1 MLGDFRNSD
10 SHKWFHNGVVMQ
22 NKFIKPVA
30 TVIVACLLSVTPGTA
45 WAADTE
51 LPVMDE
57 SSGVLSSTTLA
68 RNDTLTF
75 SFRVTDDVACCS
87 FAFWGLYTVPG
98 TNVDQ
103 GRVFYGGTGYGVPNR
118 VSGNALDGRYSH
130 SLQIPND
137 IAAGTYFLKVQ
148 LQDNVTRYK
157 YLGQIAT
164 ITVTVPSVNAGAG
177 ASAGT
182 ASGTNPASS
191 TVDSQAPGVL
201 VSDHKKV
208 VKRNS
213 VLKSLGITKGKKET
227 ISFKVSKNSKK
238 VCSVTSAG
246 IKPKKAG
253 TCEVTVTKTSAK
265 KQKTKLSFLIGKI

>member
-1 MLGDFRNSD
+1 
-10 SHKWFHNGVVMQ
+10 MQ
-22 NKFIKPVA
+22 KKFIKPIA
-30 TVIVACLLSVTPGTA
+30 ITIVSSLLVFTPGTA

-51 LPVMDE
+51 LPVLDE

-75 SFRVTDDVACCS
+75 SFRVTDDVSCCS
-87 FAFWGLYTVPG
+87 FSLWGLYTVPG

-103 GRVFYGGTGYGVPNR
+103 GRVYYELTYAINR
-118 VSGNALDGRYSH
+118 VSGSAQDGRYSY
-130 SLQIPND
+130 SLQIPSDLN
-137 IAAGTYFLKVQ
+137 AGTYYLKVQ
-148 LQDNVTRYK
+148 ANDTAGRYT

-164 ITVTVPSVNAGAG
+164 IIVTAPSANTSAG

-182 ASGTNPASS
+182 TSGTTSESS
-191 TVDSQAPGVL
+191 AVASQAPGVL
-201 VSDHKKV
+201 VSNYKKV
-208 VKRNS
+208 VKRS
-213 VLKSLGITKGKKET
+213 AILSSLGITKGKKET
-227 ISFKVSKNSKK
+227 VAYSVSKKSKK

-265 KQKTKLSFLIGKI
+265 KQKTKSYATISFVK

>member
-1 MLGDFRNSD
+1 M
-10 SHKWFHNGVVMQ
+10 K
-22 NKFIKPVA
+22 NKVLKPIA
-30 TVIVACLLSVTPGTA
+30 TAMVACLLIVIPGTA

-51 LPVMDE
+51 LPVLDE

-148 LQDNVTRYK
+148 LQDNVTRYT

-164 ITVTVPSVNAGAG
+164 ITVTVPSVNTSTG

-182 ASGTNPASS
+182 SAGTTSVTAQTPS
-191 TVDSQAPGVL
+191 VL
-201 VSDHKKV
+201 VSDFKKV
-208 VKRNS
+208 VKRS
-213 VLKSLGITKGKKET
+213 LVLKSLGITKGKKES
-227 ISFKVSKNSKK
+227 IAYKVSTKSKE

-265 KQKTKLSFLIGKI
+265 KQKTKSYLTISFVK

>member
-1 MLGDFRNSD
+1 M
-10 SHKWFHNGVVMQ
+10 K
-22 NKFIKPVA
+22 NKVLKPIA
-30 TVIVACLLSVTPGTA
+30 TAMVACLLIVIPGTA

-51 LPVMDE
+51 LPVLDE

-148 LQDNVTRYK
+148 LQDNVTRYT

-164 ITVTVPSVNAGAG
+164 ITVTVPSVNTSTG

-182 ASGTNPASS
+182 SAGTTSVTAQTPS
-191 TVDSQAPGVL
+191 VL
-201 VSDHKKV
+201 VSDFKKV
-208 VKRNS
+208 VKRS
-213 VLKSLGITKGKKET
+213 LVLKSLGITKGKKES
-227 ISFKVSKNSKK
+227 IAYKVSEKSKK

-265 KQKTKLSFLIGKI
+265 KQKTKSYLTISFVK

>member
-1 MLGDFRNSD
+1 MI
-10 SHKWFHNGVVMQ
+10 HKFLRPMA
-22 NKFIKPVA
+22 IA
-30 TVIVACLLSVTPGTA
+30 IVSCLLVVTPGTA

-51 LPVMDE
+51 LPVLDE

-75 SFRVTDDVACCS
+75 TFRVTDDVACCS

-98 TNVDQ
+98 TNVDE

-148 LQDNVTRYK
+148 LQDNVTRYT

-164 ITVTVPSVNAGAG
+164 VTVTVPSVTTSTGVSSGATSG
-177 ASAGT
+177 SSA
-182 ASGTNPASS
+182 ASG
-191 TVDSQAPGVL
+191 TVDSQAPRVL
-201 VSDHKKV
+201 VSDYKKV
-208 VKRNS
+208 VKRSS
-213 VLKSLGITKGKKET
+213 VLKSLGITKGKKESIT
-227 ISFKVSKNSKK
+227 YKVSKKSKK

-253 TCEVTVTKTSAK
+253 TCKVTVTKTSAN
-265 KQKTKLSFLIGKI
+265 KQKAKSYLTI